1 MNISIKHKFYLCLL
15 LFFVGLIPNSLL
27 QAQAP
32 SPSAQIA
39 AQQDSIEFAFLPAIA
54 YDSDLGVIAGGIASR
69 YHYRGDMKPFY
80 SFLNMYGLITTKG
93 LISVFVEYD
102 KPHIFGSD
110 KRFYTETFVS
120 RFTGNQYYGIG
131 NYGKLPDALKDS
143 SDYYFYNS
151 FSLGFDIMLRKP
163 WLQKASGNQLDVY
176 GKAVF
181 EYETPWGNDDAQLLV
196 ADQPKG
202 INGSHISALGGGI
215 VWEGRNNEFNPTTG
229 TYARAGAE
237 IGSKFIASSYNYL
250 LVETDIRAYTSFTL
264 LREITFAN
272 RLSFKHTSGTIP
284 YWKKPDL
291 GGGDK
296 MRGYPEYRFR
306 DDNSVL
312 LNSELR
318 TWLFEIP
325 SITSKFGVSLFTDIG
340 RTFPNGESVDTIIND
355 LKYTYGFG
363 ITASFFTEDFILR
376 TDVGFSEEEYGVYV
390 TAGYLF

>member
-1 MNISIKHKFYLCLL
+1 MKTSLSPTYLCLFL
-15 LFFVGLIPNSLL
+15 AAILSMAHVSAK
-27 QAQAP
+27 AQNTTP
-32 SPSAQIA
+32 T
-39 AQQDSIEFAFLPAIA
+39 DSTKLAFLPAIA

-69 YHYRGDMKPFY
+69 YRYRGEMKPFY

-102 KPHIFGSD
+102 KPYIFGSD

-131 NYGKLPDALKDS
+131 NYDKLPDALIDS

-151 FSLGFDIMLRKP
+151 FSIGFDIMLRKP
-163 WLQKASGNQLDVY
+163 WLQKTNGKQLDVY

-181 EYETPWGNDDAQLLV
+181 EYETPWGNEDDQLLV
-196 ADQPKG
+196 ADQPTG
-202 INGSHISALGGGI
+202 VDGSHISALGGGI

-237 IGSKFIASSYNYL
+237 IGSKLIASSFNYL
-250 LVETDIRAYTSFTL
+250 LLETDMRAYTSFTM

-272 RLSFKHTSGTIP
+272 RLTVKHTSGTVP
-284 YWKKPDL
+284 YWKMPAL
-291 GGGDK
+291 GGGDM

-306 DDNSVL
+306 DDNSLL

-325 SITSKFGVSLFTDIG
+325 SITSKFGGTLFTDIG
-340 RTFPNGESVDTIIND
+340 RTFPNGESFDTIVND

-363 ITASFFTEDFILR
+363 VTASFFTEDFILR

>member
-1 MNISIKHKFYLCLL
+1 MKTHFSPTYLCI
-15 LFFVGLIPNSLL
+15 FFVALL
-27 QAQAP
+27 TITQVPAQAQETTP
-32 SPSAQIA
+32 T
-39 AQQDSIEFAFLPAIA
+39 DSTKLAFLPAIA
-54 YDSDLGVIAGGIASR
+54 YDSDLGVIAGGIASH
-69 YHYRGDMKPFY
+69 YQYRGEMKPFY
-80 SFLNMYGLITTKG
+80 SFLNLYGLVTTKG

-102 KPHIFGSD
+102 KPYIFGSD
-110 KRFYTETFVS
+110 NRFYSETFVS

-131 NYGKLPDALKDS
+131 NYDKLPEALKDS
-143 SDYYFYNS
+143 NDYYFYNS

-163 WLQKASGNQLDVY
+163 WLQKANGKQLDVY

-181 EYETPWGNDDAQLLV
+181 EYETPWGNDDDQLLV
-196 ADQPKG
+196 ADQPRG
-202 INGSHISALGGGI
+202 VNGSHISALGGGI

-237 IGSKFIASSYNYL
+237 VGSKLIASSFNYL
-250 LVETDIRAYTSFTL
+250 LLETDLRAYTSFTL

-272 RLSFKHTSGTIP
+272 RVSFKHTSGTVP
-284 YWKKPDL
+284 YWKMPAL

-306 DDNSVL
+306 DENSLL

-325 SITSKFGVSLFTDIG
+325 SITSKFGGSLFTDIG
-340 RTFPNGESVDTIIND
+340 RTFPNGKSLDSIVND